1 VLPAG
6 PAASTTEFEDDV
18 DGEPPGGA
26 LPTGPVASTI
36 EFEDDIDGGVPGG
49 HYQRVWQRPPPCF
62 EDYID
67 GEPPGGAVDKS
78 DSVDPQG

>member
-1 VLPAG
+1 MMSMVSPL
-6 PAASTTEFEDDV
+6 
-18 DGEPPGGA
+18 GGA

-78 DSVDPQG
+78 NSVDPQG